1 MRPLWLDMPGL
12 LALVAGGCGE
22 SKPTLSPVRGHV
34 YFHGVP
40 LAGGAI
46 VFTPDPDRGGRGP
59 LACARIGDDGG
70 YVLVTG
76 PDFGA
81 VAGWHRVTFQA
92 APPDAAAGNAAAA
105 SLHRPGTVG
114 TVVRGQGGRGQRHRL
129 SPRIGAATCR

>member
-1 MRPLWLDMPGL
+1 MCPLWFTC
-12 LALVAGGCGE
+12 LAVLVLVAGGCGE

-92 APPDAAAGNAAAA
+92 RAPTRRRRRGCRPATPTRNCRGSRARSRRGRATSSTFTSNSAA
-105 SLHRPGTVG
+105 S
-114 TVVRGQGGRGQRHRL
+114 
-129 SPRIGAATCR
+129 CR